1 MPKFAA
7 NLTMLFN
14 ELDFADRFAAAAGA
28 RTPQISLPN
37 TATCQELFNACAARG
52 GRAWDHSAMVRAL
65 EAPRRSRDRAARRL
79 GRHARLSGR
88 FRVGGAPLGDLLV
101 TGPTLTNVNDF
112 RAVLVTDGG
121 QE

>member
-28 RTPQISLPN
+28 RTLQISFPN
-37 TATCQELFNACAARG
+37 TATCQELFNACAARRQG
-52 GRAWDHSAMVRAL
+52 LGPFGHGPGTR
-65 EAPRRSRDRAARRL
+65 APRRSRDRAARRL